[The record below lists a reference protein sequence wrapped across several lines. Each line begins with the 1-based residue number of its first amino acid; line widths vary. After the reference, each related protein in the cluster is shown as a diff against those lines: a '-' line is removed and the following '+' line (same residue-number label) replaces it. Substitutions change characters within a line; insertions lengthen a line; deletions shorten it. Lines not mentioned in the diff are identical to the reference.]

1 MKCKYSVRCACS
13 ERSLSNAS
21 AVRLVLA
28 TANTL
33 GLCLLRRS
41 VSRRFGHLAA
51 VLFVL
56 LTCSQF
62 HVPFWMGRTLPN
74 MFAFLPGTY
83 LCLCR
88 SPRCANRESIAV
100 NVLWSLLIDRAP
112 RWKRPSAKTLHAS
125 IALLTFTAV
134 VFRAEI
140 ALLLAPLVL
149 QALLLRYVS
158 FGSVVITGL
167 LSVVLSTCRSLFYS
181 FFINLFDK
189 SQLLQSWLIHIFGP
203 AGLFGP
209 NSPVSTSTLSMAKHP
224 IGAYVAFFFFDW
236 FPKMLTH
243 PC

>member
-41 VSRRFGHLAA
+41 VSRRFGHLAD
-51 VLFVL
+51 VLFFL

-83 LCLCR
+83 LSLYR

-112 RWKRPSAKTLHAS
+112 RWKRPSAETLHAS

-158 FGSVVITGL
+158 FSSVVITGL
-167 LSVVLSTCRSLFYS
+167 LSAVLSTSMSLSS

-189 SQLLQSWLIHIFGP
+189 SQLLPSWLIHIFGL

-209 NSPVSTSTLSMAKHP
+209 NSPVFTSTLSMAKHP
-224 IGAYVAFFFFDW
+224 IGAYVAFFLID
-236 FPKMLTH
+236 
-243 PC
+243 